1 MSRKGR
7 RRKRCSSAQQRGALA
22 AIFMDSVCVERRRT
36 MGGSLQSE
44 RAKAMSRGPRA
55 LSAAAPARIP
65 MRRRWTM
72 TPPAA
77 AEYTVYIQKEEEEEG
92 FFFSPLYSSSVV
104 SSHFSSVFFFLMKIC
119 GRYGN
124 ILTSHSDCR
133 VMNFSDQQ
141 LLACLI
147 EPRKEIP
154 EKNENL
160 IQLVSRFFLKKGG
173 KLNRLPP
180 QTTCFSIVPILT
192 SHFSSFL
199 FDSNFF
205 FQLQIRV

>member
-1 MSRKGR
+1 
-7 RRKRCSSAQQRGALA
+7 
-22 AIFMDSVCVERRRT
+22 
-36 MGGSLQSE
+36 
-44 RAKAMSRGPRA
+44 MSRGPRA

-160 IQLVSRFFLKKGG
+160 IQLVSRFFFKKRG
-173 KLNRLPP
+173 KTKP
-180 QTTCFSIVPILT
+180 TTATDDMFFDSPHIDKSFFIFPFRFQFFFSITNSCVEKMDFII
-192 SHFSSFL
+192 
-199 FDSNFF
+199 
-205 FQLQIRV
+205 QL